1 MLKYALES
9 RFQSSPVLVIV
20 LPVLIVLPM
29 LIVCGRPKTCPHS
42 LARETMS
49 RRRFGGKM
57 ESQMEK
63 WNINEVCDFLS
74 ENDFDEDIVE
84 CFRVNKIRGRVLFLL
99 SEDDMKQLGLGA
111 LGDRKYFQH
120 VLHKRRDKEK
130 AENTVR
136 ILLPMQ

>member
-1 MLKYALES
+1 
-9 RFQSSPVLVIV
+9 
-20 LPVLIVLPM
+20 
-29 LIVCGRPKTCPHS
+29 
-42 LARETMS
+42 
-49 RRRFGGKM
+49 M
-57 ESQMEK
+57 EQ

-120 VLHKRRDKEK
+120 ILHNRRDQEK
-130 AENTVR
+130 AENTVC
-136 ILLPMQ
+136 ILLIR